1 MIFSP
6 NIFSVKVDLNGER
19 IISSLK
25 VWRPKYEAPIL
36 AETRKNIDTEII
48 DRNVNIQEVGVK
60 ILTRFHT
67 GDFGS
72 GYLEYQYIGRYRD
85 PGEHTPTVPRPK
97 KQA

>member
-25 VWRPKYEAPIL
+25 VWRPQYEAPIL

-67 GDFGS
+67 GDFSS
-72 GYLEYQYIGRYRD
+72 GYFENQYIGRY
-85 PGEHTPTVPRPK
+85 
-97 KQA
+97 

>member
-25 VWRPKYEAPIL
+25 VWRPKNEAPIL
-36 AETRKNIDTEII
+36 AETRKKIDTKII
-48 DRNVNIQEVGVK
+48 DRNVNVQDIGVK

-67 GDFGS
+67 TDLCC
-72 GYLEYQYIGRYRD
+72 GYLDHQ
-85 PGEHTPTVPRPK
+85 
-97 KQA
+97 